1 MPEPPARRRGR
12 GRALSARARI
22 AGEPA
27 ALPAPYAALHAA
39 LASLL
44 PPERLVTDPLRL
56 LAWGTDA
63 SFYRLVPK
71 IAVVVETEAEVVR
84 VVAECARAR
93 LPLTFRAAG
102 TSLSGQAISDSVLV
116 LLGDGWRGCA
126 PGADGATIALQP
138 GVIGAVANRALAPY
152 GRKIGPDPASIDAA
166 MIGGIA
172 ANNASGM
179 CCGTAQNSYRT
190 LAGLRVVLADGAV
203 VDTRD
208 GASRAAF
215 AASHGD
221 LLRGLADLARAT
233 QADAALS
240 ARIRHK
246 YRLKNTT
253 GYSLNALVDFT
264 DPFDVLAHLL
274 IGSEGTLGFITEV
287 ALRLYGQPE
296 AVAAATCA
304 FATLKGAVDTVIQ
317 AIQLGVP
324 VARIEF
330 LDEMQVRLSNAYSN
344 LGLPE
349 APHLFF
355 EFHGSPTGVAEHAET
370 VKALATENGG
380 SQFHWAERPE
390 DRARLWKARHNA
402 YHSGKA
408 WRPGATLWPSDVCV
422 PIAALADAVLSVRA
436 DIDAHGLLAP
446 IVGHVGDGNF
456 HVQFLLDPD
465 NPTEREAAEGVY
477 ARMIDRAIASGGT
490 CTGEHGIGLM
500 KQKHLLREAGEGA
513 VATMK
518 ALKRALDPKGL
529 MNPGKVLP

>member
-1 MPEPPARRRGR
+1 MVAAMTPQVLDALTAILGDRLSTAPGVRAQYATGEAFDRPMPPDAMAFPQTTEEVSRVAAVCYAHDVPMIPSGAATSLEGHITAPRGGLGVNLTR
-12 GRALSARARI
+12 M
-22 AGEPA
+22 
-27 ALPAPYAALHAA
+27 
-39 LASLL
+39 
-44 PPERLVTDPLRL
+44 D
-56 LAWGTDA
+56 
-63 SFYRLVPK
+63 K
-71 IAVVVETEAEVVR
+71 VVEVNTDDLDCRVEAG
-84 VVAECARAR
+84 
-93 LPLTFRAAG
+93 LTREALNAWLRDTGLFFPV
-102 TSLSGQAISDSVLV
+102 D
-116 LLGDGWRGCA
+116 
-126 PGADGATIALQP
+126 PGADASLGGMAAT
-138 GVIGAVANRALAPY
+138 R
-152 GRKIGPDPASIDAA
+152 
-166 MIGGIA
+166 
-172 ANNASGM
+172 ASGTTAVRY
-179 CCGTAQNSYRT
+179 GTLAQNVLGLTVVQPDGTVIRT
-190 LAGLRVVLADGAV
+190 GGRARKSAAGY
-203 VDTRD
+203 
-208 GASRAAF
+208 
-215 AASHGD
+215 D
-221 LLRGLADLARAT
+221 LT
-233 QADAALS
+233 
-240 ARIRHK
+240 
-246 YRLKNTT
+246 
-253 GYSLNALVDFT
+253 
-264 DPFDVLAHLL
+264 HLYV
-274 IGSEGTLGFITEV
+274 GSEGTLGFITEV

-370 VKALATENGG
+370 VKALAADNGG
-380 SQFHWAERPE
+380 LQFHWAERPE

-436 DIDAHGLLAP
+436 DIDAHNLVAP

-465 NPTEREAAEGVY
+465 NPAERAAAEGVY
-477 ARMIDRAIASGGT
+477 ARMIDRAIAVGGT

-500 KQKHLLREAGEGA
+500 KQKHLLHEAGEGA

-518 ALKRALDPKGL
+518 SLKRALDPKGL
-529 MNPGKVLP
+529 MNPGKVFLD